1 MEAAWKQAFGLMGMH
16 GCCGA
21 GEIVADGIRSAGSG
35 RDDVVDRWVA
45 IGERLNAIVEA
56 SRTRH

>member
-1 MEAAWKQAFGLMGMH
+1 MLTAWEQAFGLMETL

-21 GEIVADGIRSAGSG
+21 GDVVVDGIRTAPPG
-35 RDDVVDRWVA
+35 RGDVVDAWVA

-56 SRTRH
+56 SRTQH